1 MAVNNSLV
9 TQEQAEKQ
17 LPFSQVINSV
27 PYQKMI
33 SSTLKDR
40 NTANRFVAS
49 IVSAVATTPAL
60 QTCTP
65 KTIISAALLGEGLK
79 LSPSPQLGQFYLV
92 PFNQKE
98 KKDKNGR
105 VIQEACTNATFVLGY
120 KGYIQLATRSGEYKH
135 INAMPIKEGELN
147 YFDPLNEEIQV
158 NIIKDYEARE
168 EAKTIGYY
176 AYLEYMN
183 GFRKALYWSKSQ
195 MENHA
200 LKYSTSYNR
209 DIQKGTKYSYWSNNF
224 EAMAYK
230 TMLRQLLSKWG
241 NLNPEMQMAIDGDMA
256 VIHQDGTSEYID
268 NIVIDQEEEKPKEL
282 NNNIQNETIHN
293 NQQMSIADAL
303 FS

>member
-1 MAVNNSLV
+1 MQQINNSITKKEAGITEYLNK
-9 TQEQAEKQ
+9 EKVKNQ
-17 LPFSQVINSV
+17 IINV
-27 PYQKMI
+27 VGNDYQRFI
-33 SSTLKDR
+33 SSII
-40 NTANRFVAS
+40 S
-49 IVSAVATTPAL
+49 ATTVNPEL
-60 QTCTP
+60 KECS
-65 KTIISAALLGEGLK
+65 KESILSAALLGETLK
-79 LSPSPQLGQFYLV
+79 LSPSPQLGQYYFV
-92 PFNQKE
+92 PFKS
-98 KKDKNGR
+98 KNGK
-105 VIQEACTNATFVLGY
+105 VAQFILGY
-120 KGYIQLATRSGEYKH
+120 KGYLQLAIKTGDYKK
-135 INAMPIKEGELN
+135 INVIAIKEGELN

-168 EAKTIGYY
+168 EAETIGYY

-268 NIVIDQEEEKPKEL
+268 NIVIDQEEEKPKEV

>member
-1 MAVNNSLV
+1 MNTINNTLQKKQETLV
-9 TQEQAEKQ
+9 DYLNKDII
-17 LPFSQVINSV
+17 INHIKKV
-27 PYQKMI
+27 VGKDTKRFI
-33 SSTLKDR
+33 SSII
-40 NTANRFVAS
+40 S
-49 IVSAVATTPAL
+49 ATTVNPEL
-60 QTCTP
+60 KECS
-65 KTIISAALLGEGLK
+65 KESILSAALLGETLK
-79 LSPSPQLGQFYLV
+79 LSPSPQLGQYYFV
-92 PFNQKE
+92 PFQSKYG
-98 KKDKNGR
+98 K
-105 VIQEACTNATFVLGY
+105 VAQFIIGY
-120 KGYIQLATRSGEYKH
+120 KGYLQLAIKTGFYKK
-135 INAMPIKEGELN
+135 INVIAIKEGELN
-147 YFDPLNEEIQV
+147 YFDPLNEEIEV
-158 NIIKDYEARE
+158 NIIKDYETRE
-168 EAKTIGYY
+168 KAKTVGYY

-268 NIVIDQEEEKPKEL
+268 NIVIDQEENEQKEI
-282 NNNIQNETIHN
+282 NNNIQSETIQN
-293 NQQMSIADAL
+293 NEQMSIADAL

>member
-1 MAVNNSLV
+1 MNTINNTLQKKQETLVDYLNKDIIVNHIKKV
-9 TQEQAEKQ
+9 VGKDTKR
-17 LPFSQVINSV
+17 F
-27 PYQKMI
+27 I
-33 SSTLKDR
+33 SSII
-40 NTANRFVAS
+40 S
-49 IVSAVATTPAL
+49 ATTVNPEL
-60 QTCTP
+60 KECS
-65 KTIISAALLGEGLK
+65 KESILSAALLGETLK
-79 LSPSPQLGQFYLV
+79 LSPSPQLGQYYFV
-92 PFNQKE
+92 PFQSR
-98 KKDKNGR
+98 NGK
-105 VIQEACTNATFVLGY
+105 VAQFVLGY
-120 KGYIQLATRSGEYKH
+120 KGYLQLAIKTGDYKK
-135 INAMPIKEGELN
+135 INVIAIKEGELN

-168 EAKTIGYY
+168 KAKTVGYY

-200 LKYSTSYNR
+200 LKYSSSYNK
-209 DIQKGTKYSYWSNNF
+209 DIQKGTRYSYWSNNF

-268 NIVIDQEEEKPKEL
+268 NIVIDQEENEQKEI
-282 NNNIQNETIHN
+282 NNNIPSETIQN
-293 NQQMSIADAL
+293 NEQMSIADAL

>member
-60 QTCTP
+60 QNCTP

-135 INAMPIKEGELN
+135 INAMPIKEGELIL
-147 YFDPLNEEIQV
+147 DRDVI
-158 NIIKDYEARE
+158 ARRE
-168 EAKTIGYY
+168 ELEAERNNSTESDGNVENTVVENTIEPEVTTEINDETAKMYADSIYEKITKYKNDNQITNQEISSSNLPIYLIPADATGIIYPTLESWYYIEEGKVY
-176 AYLEYMN
+176 AY
-183 GFRKALYWSKSQ
+183 
-195 MENHA
+195 
-200 LKYSTSYNR
+200 
-209 DIQKGTKYSYWSNNF
+209 
-224 EAMAYK
+224 
-230 TMLRQLLSKWG
+230 
-241 NLNPEMQMAIDGDMA
+241 
-256 VIHQDGTSEYID
+256 
-268 NIVIDQEEEKPKEL
+268 IVIEEEQYHFCYQGEINKVKEG
-282 NNNIQNETIHN
+282 EC
-293 NQQMSIADAL
+293 
-303 FS
+303 

>member
-1 MAVNNSLV
+1 MNTINNTLQKKQETLV
-9 TQEQAEKQ
+9 DYLNKDII
-17 LPFSQVINSV
+17 INHIKKV
-27 PYQKMI
+27 VGKDTKRFI
-33 SSTLKDR
+33 SSII
-40 NTANRFVAS
+40 S
-49 IVSAVATTPAL
+49 ATTVNPEL
-60 QTCTP
+60 KECS
-65 KTIISAALLGEGLK
+65 KESILSAALLGETLK
-79 LSPSPQLGQFYLV
+79 LSPSPQLGQYYFV
-92 PFNQKE
+92 PFQSKYG
-98 KKDKNGR
+98 K
-105 VIQEACTNATFVLGY
+105 VAQFIIGY
-120 KGYIQLATRSGEYKH
+120 KGYLQLAIKTGFYKK
-135 INAMPIKEGELN
+135 INVIAIKEGELN
-147 YFDPLNEEIQV
+147 YFDPLNEEIEV

-200 LKYSTSYNR
+200 LKYSTSYNN
-209 DIQKGTKYSYWSNNF
+209 DIQKGTKYSFWSSNF

-256 VIHQDGTSEYID
+256 VIHQDGTNEYID
-268 NIVIDQEEEKPKEL
+268 NIVINQDEKPKEV

>member
-1 MAVNNSLV
+1 MNIINNTLQKKQETLVDYLNKDIIVNHIKKV
-9 TQEQAEKQ
+9 VGKDTKR
-17 LPFSQVINSV
+17 F
-27 PYQKMI
+27 I
-33 SSTLKDR
+33 SSII
-40 NTANRFVAS
+40 S
-49 IVSAVATTPAL
+49 ATTVNTEL
-60 QTCTP
+60 KECS
-65 KTIISAALLGEGLK
+65 KESILSAALLGETLK
-79 LSPSPQLGQFYLV
+79 LSPSPQLGQYYFV
-92 PFNQKE
+92 PFQS
-98 KKDKNGR
+98 KNGK
-105 VIQEACTNATFVLGY
+105 VAQFILGY
-120 KGYIQLATRSGEYKH
+120 KGYLQLAIKTGDYKK
-135 INAMPIKEGELN
+135 INVIAIKEGELN
-147 YFDPLNEEIQV
+147 YFDPLNEEIEV

-268 NIVIDQEEEKPKEL
+268 NIVIDQEEEKPKEV

>member
-1 MAVNNSLV
+1 MNTINNTLQKKQETLV
-9 TQEQAEKQ
+9 DYLNKDII
-17 LPFSQVINSV
+17 INHIKKV
-27 PYQKMI
+27 VGKDTKRFI
-33 SSTLKDR
+33 SSII
-40 NTANRFVAS
+40 S
-49 IVSAVATTPAL
+49 ATTVNPEL
-60 QTCTP
+60 KECS
-65 KTIISAALLGEGLK
+65 KESILSAALLGETLK
-79 LSPSPQLGQFYLV
+79 LSPSPQLGQYYFV
-92 PFNQKE
+92 PFKSKYGKVAQF
-98 KKDKNGR
+98 
-105 VIQEACTNATFVLGY
+105 IIGY
-120 KGYIQLATRSGEYKH
+120 KGYLQLAIKTGFYKK
-135 INAMPIKEGELN
+135 INVIAIKEGELN

-168 EAKTIGYY
+168 KAETVGYY

-256 VIHQDGTSEYID
+256 VIHQDGTNEYID
-268 NIVIDQEEEKPKEL
+268 NIVIDQDEEEKQEI

>member
-1 MAVNNSLV
+1 MNTINNTLQKKQETLV
-9 TQEQAEKQ
+9 DYLNKDII
-17 LPFSQVINSV
+17 INHITKV
-27 PYQKMI
+27 VGKDTKRFI
-33 SSTLKDR
+33 SSII
-40 NTANRFVAS
+40 S
-49 IVSAVATTPAL
+49 ATTVNPEL
-60 QTCTP
+60 KECS
-65 KTIISAALLGEGLK
+65 KESILSAALLGETLK
-79 LSPSPQLGQFYLV
+79 LSPSPQLGQYYFV
-92 PFNQKE
+92 PFKS
-98 KKDKNGR
+98 KNGK
-105 VIQEACTNATFVLGY
+105 VAQFILGY
-120 KGYIQLATRSGEYKH
+120 KGYLQLAIKTGDYKK
-135 INAMPIKEGELN
+135 INVIAIKEGELN

-168 EAKTIGYY
+168 KAETVGYY

-268 NIVIDQEEEKPKEL
+268 NIVIDQEEKPKEV

>member
-1 MAVNNSLV
+1 MNTINNTLQKKQETLVDYLNKDIIVNHIKKV
-9 TQEQAEKQ
+9 VGKDTKR
-17 LPFSQVINSV
+17 F
-27 PYQKMI
+27 I
-33 SSTLKDR
+33 SSII
-40 NTANRFVAS
+40 S
-49 IVSAVATTPAL
+49 ATTVNPEL
-60 QTCTP
+60 KECS
-65 KTIISAALLGEGLK
+65 KESILSAALLGETLK
-79 LSPSPQLGQFYLV
+79 LSPSPQLGQYYFV
-92 PFNQKE
+92 PFQSKYG
-98 KKDKNGR
+98 K
-105 VIQEACTNATFVLGY
+105 VAQFIIGY
-120 KGYIQLATRSGEYKH
+120 KGYLQLAIKTGYYKK
-135 INAMPIKEGELN
+135 INVIAIKEGELN

>member
-1 MAVNNSLV
+1 MNIINNTLQKKQETLVDYLNKDIIVNHIKKV
-9 TQEQAEKQ
+9 VGKDTKR
-17 LPFSQVINSV
+17 F
-27 PYQKMI
+27 I
-33 SSTLKDR
+33 SSII
-40 NTANRFVAS
+40 S
-49 IVSAVATTPAL
+49 ATTVNTEL
-60 QTCTP
+60 KECS
-65 KTIISAALLGEGLK
+65 KESILSAALLGETLK
-79 LSPSPQLGQFYLV
+79 LSPSPQLGQYYFV
-92 PFNQKE
+92 PFNS
-98 KKDKNGR
+98 KNGK
-105 VIQEACTNATFVLGY
+105 VAQFILGY
-120 KGYIQLATRSGEYKH
+120 KGYLQLAIKTGDYKK
-135 INAMPIKEGELN
+135 INVIAIKEGELN

-209 DIQKGTKYSYWSNNF
+209 DIQKGTKYSYWSSNF

-256 VIHQDGTSEYID
+256 VIHQDGTNEYID
-268 NIVIDQEEEKPKEL
+268 NIVIDQEEEKPKEV

>member
-1 MAVNNSLV
+1 
-9 TQEQAEKQ
+9 
-17 LPFSQVINSV
+17 
-27 PYQKMI
+27 
-33 SSTLKDR
+33 
-40 NTANRFVAS
+40 
-49 IVSAVATTPAL
+49 
-60 QTCTP
+60 
-65 KTIISAALLGEGLK
+65 
-79 LSPSPQLGQFYLV
+79 
-92 PFNQKE
+92 
-98 KKDKNGR
+98 
-105 VIQEACTNATFVLGY
+105 
-120 KGYIQLATRSGEYKH
+120 
-135 INAMPIKEGELN
+135 
-147 YFDPLNEEIQV
+147 
-158 NIIKDYEARE
+158 
-168 EAKTIGYY
+168 
-176 AYLEYMN
+176 
-183 GFRKALYWSKSQ
+183 